1 MELIDL
7 LGSTI
12 TIDGRP
18 CTILGT
24 TELARRNGTAA
35 LYAVTLTT
43 PGQDGI
49 PVFGALPIVS
59 SPGPRAP
66 TVVHPIEA
74 FDEFG
79 GFVDHRRPFADW
91 AGEVRWT
98 DADGRQYR
106 IDVDGW
112 PVRDNRLSIVDQIAR
127 VLDVPPTLDEDE
139 KAVAGVLVR
148 CAGVALVN
156 RDGADR
162 DPADVLGDARE
173 RLQALKRAGVH
184 PVDIARCEALIER
197 YEDLVGGKN
206 YH

>member
-1 MELIDL
+1 MELVDL
-7 LGSTI
+7 HGSTI
-12 TIDGRP
+12 TIAGHP

-35 LYAVTLTT
+35 LYAVTLTAA
-43 PGQDGI
+43 GQDGI
-49 PVFGALPIVS
+49 PIFGALPIVS

-66 TVVHPIEA
+66 TVVYPVDA

-79 GFVDHRRPFADW
+79 GFVNHRRPFTDW
-91 AGEVRWT
+91 TRELHWT
-98 DADGRQYR
+98 DAEGRQYR

-112 PVRDNRLSIVDQIAR
+112 PVRDNRLSIVDQIAP

-162 DPADVLGDARE
+162 DPADILSDARE
-173 RLQALKRAGVH
+173 RLQVLKRAGVY

-197 YEDLVGGKN
+197 SEGLVGGKN